1 MSIKL
6 VTKAEY
12 ARHRGISKPSVTKL
26 VAQDKILVTPEG
38 LIDQELS
45 DLLLD
50 NFSQTRSAPKE
61 TVQADIDSGTIS
73 IARKNLIERLE
84 STGTYAEKRALLTG
98 YKAELAKLE
107 LERAKGRLVDADIVE
122 RAAFDC
128 ARRVRD
134 AILSIPIRIAAIL
147 AAESSE
153 QKVREC
159 LTAELTQILEELSNE

>member
-12 ARHRGISKPSVTKL
+12 ARHRGIRKPSVTKL
-26 VAQDKILVTPEG
+26 ITQDKILVTPEG

-61 TVQADIDSGTIS
+61 STQSNIGSGPVAT
-73 IARKNLIERLE
+73 ARKNLIERLE

-107 LERAKGRLVDADIVE
+107 LERAKGKLVDADTVE
-122 RAAFDC
+122 KAAFDC
-128 ARRVRD
+128 ARKVRD
-134 AILSIPIRIAAIL
+134 GILSIPIRIAAIL

-153 QKVREC
+153 QKVREY
-159 LTAELTQILEELSNE
+159 LTAELTQALEELSNE